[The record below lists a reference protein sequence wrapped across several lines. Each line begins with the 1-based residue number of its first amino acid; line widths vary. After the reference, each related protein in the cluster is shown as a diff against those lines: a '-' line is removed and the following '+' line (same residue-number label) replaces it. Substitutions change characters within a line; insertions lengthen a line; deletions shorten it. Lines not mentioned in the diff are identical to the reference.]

1 MESGPRTLITTPD
14 PFLNIRLF
22 DKTHSRIESWILPK
36 ILHIINPSE
45 PTSTIPGNLFQRFNE
60 ESLFTE

>member
-22 DKTHSRIESWILPK
+22 DKTHSRIESCILPK
-36 ILHIINPSE
+36 ILPIINPSE
-45 PTSTIPGNLFQRFNE
+45 PTPTIPGNLF
-60 ESLFTE
+60 